1 MARAGAVASLTGN
14 RRLRRVAVSFLLFLL
29 AEYSVWIGMLVYAY
43 NRGGAGTAGVV
54 AVAQLLPGVV
64 VGPLLSTLA
73 DRHSPVRV
81 LVGGYLAQTL
91 AMALTAAVIY
101 AHGAAVLAYGAA
113 VVAATAV
120 TVTRPAQSV
129 AIPGLARGAEELTM
143 VNAALGWCDNLA
155 MVLAGAIT
163 GAVLSVGS
171 VGSVFVVGAAC
182 TAGAGMLVSRLRVP
196 PIAVDDDDVV
206 PGTIASVRLGL
217 RMVADEPQPRVLV
230 ALMTAM
236 YVVIG
241 ALDVLFVV
249 LAISVLHR
257 GNDWAGFLNTAEGL
271 GGLAAVYLTVRLVGR
286 RLGPPLLLAVAALA
300 TFLAA
305 TAFVHAPIVTI
316 VLLACVGVART
327 VLDTA
332 IRTLL
337 QRTVPAELLS
347 RIFGVVEGAANAGLA
362 IGSLLVGTLVE
373 VGGPRAAL
381 IGTAAVGPLTVLLS
395 WRAIAGLDAAARVP
409 IVEISLL
416 RSMPH
421 FRALPTPALEGLAGA
436 LRRVT
441 YEDGQVIITQ
451 GEEGRTFFA
460 IAEGAVQVSVDGAAV
475 RRLTRPSGIGEIAL
489 LRQVPRTA
497 TVAAAGPVVLYALEG
512 DAFLTVVTGHDATR
526 RYSEDVADGYLHR
539 RSTSR

>member
-1 MARAGAVASLTGN
+1 VAG
-14 RRLRRVAVSFLLFLL
+14 SFLLFLL

-43 NRGGAGTAGVV
+43 SRGGAGTAGVV

-73 DRHSPVRV
+73 DRHSPVAV
-81 LVGGYLAQTL
+81 LVGGYLAQSA
-91 AMALTAAVIY
+91 AMVLVAVVIY
-101 AHGAAVLAYGAA
+101 VDGPAVLAYAAA

-120 TVTRPAQSV
+120 TATRPAQAV
-129 AIPGLARGAEELTM
+129 TIPGLARSADELTM
-143 VNAALGWCDNLA
+143 VNAGLGWCDNLA

-163 GAVLSVGS
+163 GAVLTVGS
-171 VGSVFVVGAAC
+171 PATVFSVGAAC
-182 TAGAGMLVSRLRVP
+182 TASSAVLVGRLSVRP
-196 PIAVDDDDVV
+196 LAVDDDSG
-206 PGTIASVRLGL
+206 PGTLASVRLGL
-217 RMVADEPQPRVLV
+217 AVLARESQPRVLV
-230 ALMTAM
+230 ALMTAV

-257 GNDWAGFLNTAEGL
+257 GSEWAGYLNTAEGL
-271 GGLAAVYLTVRLVGR
+271 GGLAAVYFTVGLVGR
-286 RLGPPLLLAVAALA
+286 RLGPPLVLAVAG
-300 TFLAA
+300 LAA
-305 TAFVHAPIVTI
+305 FLTSTAFVHTPVVTI
-316 VLLACVGVART
+316 VLLAAIGVART

-337 QRTVPAELLS
+337 QRTVRSALLG
-347 RIFGVVEGAANAGLA
+347 RIFGVVEGASNAGLA

-381 IGTAAVGPLTVLLS
+381 IGTALVGPLTVVLS
-395 WRAIAGLDAAARVP
+395 WRAISGLDAAAQVP

-421 FRALPTPALEGLAGA
+421 FRLLPSPELEGLAGA

-441 YEDGQVIITQ
+441 FEDGDVIIRQ
-451 GEEGRTFFA
+451 GDEGHTFYA
-460 IAEGAVQVSVDGAAV
+460 VAEGVLRVSVDGIAK
-475 RRLTRPSGIGEIAL
+475 RTLTRPAGVGEIAL

-497 TVAAAGPVVLYALEG
+497 TVTAQGPAVLYALDGE
-512 DAFLTVVTGHDATR
+512 AFLTVVTGHAATR
-526 RYSEDVADGYLHR
+526 QHSEDVASDYLR
-539 RSTSR
+539 DRG